1 MSIEPAGH
9 GRKADEAVEAIDQQA
24 GNRIGP
30 AMGEATDEAQHD
42 GHGRL
47 YWFAS
52 GMRGI
57 FSLPALIL
65 MTSYL
70 GFAAF
75 ALQAG
80 LTRGEAVFMTF
91 GIWALPAQMILV
103 GTMAGGAHL
112 AASFAA
118 VTFSSIRMMPMV
130 ASVVPE
136 MRNSKTPTIVLLALS
151 HFIAIT
157 SWVFATQRLRTVP
170 RPYRTSYFA
179 GFAITLTS
187 INTAIVGIGYGVVSA
202 FPPLVAGALFMLT
215 PVYFIS
221 SIWASARQPVVKIAF
236 LFGVVLGPVFAVIE
250 PQFDVLY
257 AGIGGGTVA
266 YLIDRLRRRRRVTGG
281 A

>member
-1 MSIEPAGH
+1 MSIEPAAH
-9 GRKADEAVEAIDQQA
+9 GPKADNAVDPRGADRSGTSLQGSA
-24 GNRIGP
+24 V
-30 AMGEATDEAQHD
+30 DEAHD
-42 GHGRL
+42 GGHGRL
-47 YWFAS
+47 YWFFI

-75 ALQAG
+75 ALEVG
-80 LTRGEAVFMTF
+80 LTRSEAVFMTF
-91 GIWALPAQMILV
+91 GVWALPAQMILV

-136 MRNSKTPTIVLLALS
+136 MRNEKTPTIVLLALS

-157 SWVFATQRLRTVP
+157 SWVFATQRLRNVP

-187 INTAIVGIGYGVVSA
+187 VNTAIVGIGYGVVSA
-202 FPPLVAGALFMLT
+202 FPPVVAGALFMLT

-236 LFGVVLGPVFAVIE
+236 LFGIVLGPVCALIE
-250 PQFDVLY
+250 PQFDILY

-266 YLIDRLRRRRRVTGG
+266 YLIDRQRRRRRVTGG